1 MILSVG
7 MQSYRSDP
15 EYIAAMQTYLTGN
28 REESRKTIET
38 LLKKHPDD
46 PTLLLLLGNIKYT
59 VGLLGESASHY
70 ERAIQVDPR
79 FCQAY
84 FKLGVCYV
92 RMGKLNEALS
102 AFRKNVE
109 TECAGHTMSYYWIG
123 LINNFLG
130 NDDEALEA
138 FTILHRESKESQLS
152 NFFLAQLLM
161 KRNEHQKAL
170 ELLQELL
177 TLTPDFAE
185 VHFLIGQAY
194 AGLYQNMEAIKSF
207 RKTLE
212 LNPKDKRARMS
223 LERYTT

>member
-1 MILSVG
+1 ME
-7 MQSYRSDP
+7 SYRSEP
-15 EYIAAMQTYLTGN
+15 EYAAAMQTYLTGD
-28 REESRKTIET
+28 REESRKVIET
-38 LLKKHPDD
+38 LLKKNPDD

-59 VGLLGESASHY
+59 LGLLGESAAHY
-70 ERAIQVDPR
+70 ERAIQVDPG

-92 RMGKLNEALS
+92 RMGKLNEALR
-102 AFRKNVE
+102 AFRKNLE
-109 TECAGHTMSYYWIG
+109 SGCSGHTMSNYWIG

-138 FTILHRESKESQLS
+138 FTILHRESKESQLA

-161 KRNEHQKAL
+161 KRNRHAEAL
-170 ELLQELL
+170 VLLNDLL

-194 AGLYQNMEAIKSF
+194 AGQYRTMEAIQSF

-212 LNPKDKRARMS
+212 LNPSDKRAQ
-223 LERYTT
+223 LIIEQYTGDSPH